1 MVFLRFLVAF
11 LALWLLGLLVAY
23 VVTKNR
29 RYLRIAWLTLQVA
42 VLIAVA
48 LMLLYLFERVLLFV
62 V

>member
-11 LALWLLGLLVAY
+11 LALWLLGLGVAF
-23 VVTKNR
+23 VVTRNR

-42 VLIAVA
+42 LLLAVA

-62 V
+62 A